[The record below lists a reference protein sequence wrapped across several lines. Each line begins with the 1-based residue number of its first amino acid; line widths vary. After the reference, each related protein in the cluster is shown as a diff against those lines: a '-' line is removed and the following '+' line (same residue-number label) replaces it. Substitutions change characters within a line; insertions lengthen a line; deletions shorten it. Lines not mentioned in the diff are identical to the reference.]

1 MFYFHSLLLLPH
13 IPHVT
18 SGHFHFRLFFPFW
31 SFILE
36 EYSNQT
42 KRVERLNVR
51 WRKDKIKKKNKK
63 KKYYYLDGM
72 FCYQA
77 PSLLQL
83 SATFAA
89 SMLLLCRSK
98 QTTTLN
104 FHYIIQQQIQ

>member
-18 SGHFHFRLFFPFW
+18 SGHFPFRFFPFW

-51 WRKDKIKKKNKK
+51 WRKDKI
-63 KKYYYLDGM
+63 
-72 FCYQA
+72 
-77 PSLLQL
+77 
-83 SATFAA
+83 
-89 SMLLLCRSK
+89 
-98 QTTTLN
+98 
-104 FHYIIQQQIQ
+104 

>member
-18 SGHFHFRLFFPFW
+18 SGHFPFRFFPFW

-51 WRKDKIKKKNKK
+51 WRKDKIKKKNRII
-63 KKYYYLDGM
+63 
-72 FCYQA
+72 QV

-89 SMLLLCRSK
+89 SMLLLCRSE

-104 FHYIIQQQIQ
+104 SHYIIQQQIQ

>member
-18 SGHFHFRLFFPFW
+18 SGHFPFRFFPFW

-51 WRKDKIKKKNKK
+51 CRKDKIKKKNK
-63 KKYYYLDGM
+63 YYYPDGM
-72 FCYQA
+72 FCYQV